1 MSADDFVR
9 RLLVVNRLGQQRNT
23 RVFKQLIVPC
33 TVEDIIRWGI
43 NVARMEEDCSPTVGL
58 AVSSER
64 KP

>member
-1 MSADDFVR
+1 MRFIR
-9 RLLVVNRLGQQRNT
+9 RLLFVTRLVQQRYT
-23 RVFKQLIVPC
+23 SVFKQSIVPY

-43 NVARMEEDCSPTVGL
+43 NVARMEEDYSPTVGL